1 MPRKLKYGDGG
12 VRTDAPGTVCFAGA
26 VGWILSCVGPTFHRL
41 FHAIHFPVS
50 SPPLHHSTLLSP
62 KYLKKPSPPLAD
74 DRIPSATSLLMESWP
89 MARALSRRRVSALV
103 RSPAPPRSCSPRRL
117 LDLGHPVCPGSKSTA
132 MPVDFSISVWE
143 KWGNL

>member
-1 MPRKLKYGDGG
+1 MVMAGFEPTHRAPCVLRGQWDGSSLAWDPPVIG
-12 VRTDAPGTVCFAGA
+12 CSTPYTPLFLPLPSTV
-26 VGWILSCVGPTFHRL
+26 H
-41 FHAIHFPVS
+41 
-50 SPPLHHSTLLSP
+50 LHHSTLPSP

-74 DRIPSATSLLMESWP
+74 DRIPSATSLLMESRP
-89 MARALSRRRVSALV
+89 MARALSRRRVSAPV

-132 MPVDFSISVWE
+132 MPVDFYISIWE